1 MNKKAKKAVKI
12 VAITLGSLLGL
23 LVLTVVAY
31 LLYVVFD
38 YSRIDDDI
46 VLEVRN
52 NQASTLSVG
61 GEYTVMTYNIGFGAY
76 GPDYSFFMDTGKMK
90 DGTETTGEY
99 GTAKSYDDVVK
110 NVSGSAEIVKSRMPD
125 FAIIQEVDYGS
136 TRSYSVDERAYFTE
150 IGGYGSV
157 FAENYHSSYLMYPFD
172 DPHGANNAG
181 IVTLSKYGI
190 TESRRYSFPI
200 DDGFGKYLDLDR
212 CYSVTRMP
220 VGDKE
225 FVLISLHMSAY
236 DEGGVIRKQ
245 QAEKLK
251 GVLEAEY
258 AKGNYVIAG
267 GDFNQDLIGD
277 LDKFPSAQEIPP
289 WISTYDQADIPSGFS
304 IVADNS
310 SSVGSCR
317 GADITW
323 ERDYTYTCVIDGF
336 IVSDNIKVNGCEIID
351 ADFAYSDHNP
361 VELKFEFIA

>member
-1 MNKKAKKAVKI
+1 MTEKAKKAVKI
-12 VAITLGSLLGL
+12 TAITLGALVGV
-23 LVLTVVAY
+23 LVLTVAIY
-31 LLYVVFD
+31 LLYVVCS
-38 YSRIDDDI
+38 YYRIDDD
-46 VLEVRN
+46 VALEVKN
-52 NQASTLSVG
+52 NRTAALDID
-61 GEYTVMTYNIGFGAY
+61 GEYTVMTYNVGFGAY

-99 GTAKSYDDVVK
+99 GTAKSYDDVIK
-110 NVSGSAEIVKSRMPD
+110 NITGSAGIVGSRSPD
-125 FAIIQEVDYGS
+125 FAIIQEVDYDS
-136 TRSYSVDERAYFTE
+136 TRSYSVDERAFFTE
-150 IGGYGSV
+150 LDGYASV
-157 FAENYHSSYLMYPFD
+157 FAENYHSSYLMYPFG

-181 IVTLSKYGI
+181 IVTLSKYNI
-190 TESRRYSFPI
+190 SESRRYSFPI
-200 DDGFGKYLDLDR
+200 DDGFGKFLDLDR
-212 CYSVTRMP
+212 CFSITRVP

-277 LDKFPSAQEIPP
+277 LAKFPSAQEVPP
-289 WISTYDQADIPSGFS
+289 WISSYDSDDIPDGFK
-304 IVADNS
+304 IVADNN

-336 IVSDNIKVNGCEIID
+336 IVSDNIKVNKCEIID

-361 VELKFEFIA
+361 VELKFEFLR